1 MAQGCGP
8 FVSRLEFAQGAGKLV
23 GAAGASAVA
32 LDSFKAGDGIG
43 HLHAGYESAYA
54 LKVAV
59 AAAGEAYAADAI
71 GLGFYVYEFR
81 ADKGAGL
88 ERSAADA
95 VFCIIGYQC
104 YVKHWCLFWVGKDT
118 KMKKYNWG
126 QTINQGQSILHPC
139 QDRFSSVSLL
149 PLILTGAFQRPSP

>member
-1 MAQGCGP
+1 M
-8 FVSRLEFAQGAGKLV
+8 V
-23 GAAGASAVA
+23 GATGASAVA

-59 AAAGEAYAADAI
+59 AAASEADALNCI
-71 GLGFYVYEFR
+71 INGLYVYEFR

-88 ERSAADA
+88 ERGASDA

-118 KMKKYNWG
+118 KMKKHNWG
-126 QTINQGQSILHPC
+126 DSKIVIKEFG
-139 QDRFSSVSLL
+139 
-149 PLILTGAFQRPSP
+149 